1 MITITEFCDR
11 YHACY
16 AGRYWAIANCD
27 SLQRAWDTAPAE
39 WLIWAATRP
48 GVLADRELRMFSFW
62 SVRQVWHLLADG
74 RSRNAV
80 EVAERHADTLAT
92 DEDLAAARAAAWNAA
107 WAAARA
113 AARDAVWDA
122 AWDAARAAARA
133 AAWDAA
139 RNAARAAAGD
149 AARAAARDAQA
160 SYLRS
165 NCRPVL
171 LFG

>member
-80 EVAERHADTLAT
+80 EVAERHADALAT
-92 DEDLAAARAAAWNAA
+92 DEELAAA
-107 WAAARA
+107 WAAARDAAGDAAGDAAWA
-113 AARDAVWDA
+113 AAGDAAGDA
-122 AWDAARAAARA
+122 AWDAAWAAARA

-139 RNAARAAAGD
+139 GD
-149 AARAAARDAQA
+149 AARDAARAAQA